1 MSIKARFNH
10 RFTVKAP
17 LSRVVDF
24 HQKPGSMAAIT
35 PPPIRVKFQQ
45 IPQILADGS
54 EMAFTLW
61 LGPLPVRWQARIE
74 NHSASGFTDRQLK
87 GPFKEWVHV
96 HSFELVNDTTTE
108 VIDQVTLQLR
118 PNLIWGL
125 VGLGFYIGLPV
136 LFRYRAWKTRRLLE
150 RRSE

>member
-1 MSIKARFNH
+1 MTINARFNH

-17 LSRVVDF
+17 LSSVVNF
-24 HQKPGSMAAIT
+24 HQKPGSMADIT

-45 IPQILADGS
+45 TPKILADGS

-61 LGPLPVRWQARIE
+61 LGPLPVRWQACIE
-74 NHSASGFTDRQLK
+74 NLSAAGFTDRQLK
-87 GPFKEWVHV
+87 GPFKQWVHV
-96 HSFELVNDTTTE
+96 HSFERVDETTTA
-108 VIDQVTLQLR
+108 VIDQIAWQLQ
-118 PNLIWGL
+118 PHLIWGL
-125 VGLGFYIGLPV
+125 VGLGFYFGLPV

>member
-10 RFTVKAP
+10 HFTVKAP
-17 LSRVVDF
+17 LSSVVDF

-45 IPQILADGS
+45 SPQVLADGS

-74 NHSASGFTDRQLK
+74 NLTSVGFTDRQLK
-87 GPFKEWVHV
+87 GPFKQWVHE
-96 HSFELVNDTTTE
+96 HSFERVDETTTA
-108 VIDQVTLQLR
+108 VIDQIALQLR

-125 VGLGFYIGLPV
+125 VGLGFYIGLPL